1 MNESAHPLTT
11 EKPAPSICFLIGEF
25 AGHDIREFGRRT
37 RHKLLRR
44 HPPYIQTSAYGV
56 PDSLVCQKAVELV
69 REASPDFLFHHCVRT
84 YAFAVAMAHKVDQPV
99 DREVLFLGCLMHDLG
114 LTPEHDCG
122 GSFEL
127 DGAKAAYGFCQQEGL
142 APERA
147 ALVHE
152 MVALHNSVGVATKK
166 DPEIALVH
174 YGAGTDVLSLWSHD
188 INEQTLREIL
198 EASPRTGFGEG
209 MARLIEDQIQ
219 RKPHS
224 YMASMVKMGFL
235 KRLRACRLAGEATVA
250 PAQVIVQE

>member
-11 EKPAPSICFLIGEF
+11 EKPAPSICFLIREF
-25 AGHDIREFGRRT
+25 AGHDILEFGRRT
-37 RHKLLRR
+37 RQTLQRQQ
-44 HPPYIQTSAYGV
+44 PPYIQASAYGV
-56 PDSLVCQKAVELV
+56 PDSLASQKAVALV
-69 REASPDFLFHHCVRT
+69 REASPGFLFQHCVRT
-84 YAFAVAMAHKVDQPV
+84 HAFAVAMAHKVDLPV

-122 GSFEL
+122 GTFEV
-127 DGAKAAYGFCQQEGL
+127 DGAKAAHSFCQQEGL
-142 APERA
+142 SPERA

-174 YGAGTDVLSLWSHD
+174 YGAGTDVLGLWSHD
-188 INEQTLREIL
+188 INAQTLREIL
-198 EASPRTGFGEG
+198 EASPRAGFGDG

-224 YMASMVKMGFL
+224 YMASMVRMGFL
-235 KRLRACRLAGEATVA
+235 KRLKACRLAGESTLAA
-250 PAQVIVQE
+250 N